1 MKYLVLIPDGMA
13 DEKIAALDN
22 KTPMEYASKPIM
34 DLLAEKSIVGVVSN
48 VPEGM
53 VPESDTANMAIL
65 SFDPKIYSKGRS
77 PLEAFSMGLRMTDTQ
92 VAYRCNIVTLSDEG
106 EYDEK
111 IMLDHSAD
119 EITTA
124 EADELIKAEKKAL
137 SLLSYADNNRRT
149 LKQKLLRAGFGYE
162 ICDTVCEKM
171 LSLGYIDE
179 NRQLERLILVEAN
192 TKLRGPER
200 IIPALVAKGYSMS
213 DIKAVMRELVKSGEI
228 DFNKNARALISKKLP
243 DADIEEK
250 RKFLYKNGYKI

>member
-1 MKYLVLIPDGMA
+1 MATLKYIREVKNSRLLSLVVVEGEESARYTVGESVYSEIGCPSSG
-13 DEKIAALDN
+13 
-22 KTPMEYASKPIM
+22 
-34 DLLAEKSIVGVVSN
+34 DLLT
-48 VPEGM
+48 
-53 VPESDTANMAIL
+53 SDDMSAI
-65 SFDPKIYSKGRS
+65 KY
-77 PLEAFSMGLRMTDTQ
+77 
-92 VAYRCNIVTLSDEG
+92 
-106 EYDEK
+106 
-111 IMLDHSAD
+111 
-119 EITTA
+119 
-124 EADELIKAEKKAL
+124 ADELIKAEKKAL

-213 DIKAVMRELVKSGEI
+213 DIRAVMRELVKSGEI
-228 DFNKNARALISKKLP
+228 DFNKNAKALISKKLS